1 MPKKNRQDN
10 KRGSTPS
17 LEPGLTIPV
26 EYVRAVDGDT
36 IEVEIRRKFKMRLRD
51 INVAEKDTDE
61 GVEATEYVDGVL
73 CDGDTI
79 LVFIPTNSPDKL
91 MDITS
96 FERIVGDIYVDNQ
109 KLQDLLEAEGY
120 GRNG

>member
-1 MPKKNRQDN
+1 MSKKNRQDN
-10 KRGSTPS
+10 KGRSA

-36 IEVEIRRKFKMRLRD
+36 IEVEIRRKFKLRLRD
-51 INVAEKDTDE
+51 INVPEKNTDE
-61 GVEATEYVDGVL
+61 GVEATEFVDGAL
-73 CDGDTI
+73 LAGDDI

-96 FERIVGDIYVDNQ
+96 FERIVGDIYINGIL
-109 KLQDLLEAEGY
+109 LQDLLREQGY
-120 GRNG
+120 EI

>member
-1 MPKKNRQDN
+1 MPKKNRKNN
-10 KRGSTPS
+10 KGGNTPS

-36 IEVEIRRKFKMRLRD
+36 IEVEIRRKFHMRLRD

-61 GVEATEYVDGVL
+61 GVEATEYVDGIL
-73 CDGDTI
+73 CDGETI

-96 FERIVGDIYVDNQ
+96 FERIVGDVYVDDE
-109 KLQDLLEAEGY
+109 KLQDLLRERGY
-120 GRNG
+120 G